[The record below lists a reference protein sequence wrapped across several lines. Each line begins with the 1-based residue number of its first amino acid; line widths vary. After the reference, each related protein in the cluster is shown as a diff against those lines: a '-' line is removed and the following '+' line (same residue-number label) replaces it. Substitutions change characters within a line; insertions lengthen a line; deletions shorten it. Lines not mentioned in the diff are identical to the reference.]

1 MSEVV
6 DFEDARKKREGKVDD
21 RAAQWCGKCVCMG
34 CRHEWEG
41 AGPVGNHKGLT
52 CPECKLPKGV
62 TKFLFGGEV
71 GDMTLACADCAS
83 EALTAYLRKGR
94 QYVRCMACG
103 HDLTNAF
110 FDVER

>member
-6 DFEDARKKREGKVDD
+6 DFENARKKREEAVDD
-21 RAAQWCGKCVCMG
+21 RSSHWAGRCVCMG

-41 AGPVGNHKGLT
+41 VGPIGNHEGLN
-52 CPECKLPKGV
+52 CPSCELPKGV
-62 TKFLFGGEV
+62 IKFLFGGAE
-71 GDMTLACADCAS
+71 GDMTLTCAS
-83 EALTAYLRKGR
+83 CGGEALTAYLRKGR

-110 FDVER
+110 FDVE